1 MTLQLFTAVSAAII
15 LSASAWSQ
23 DEEMGF
29 YDTPLSPPDDGQHV
43 TAPERE
49 LPANVQEVRSPGGD
63 LVEPFVQAQR
73 CVEAGCS
80 TAIIN
85 LETGEIAFA
94 FEQWQPSFIAT
105 LNGEQVVH
113 VRDLSAAP
121 ESE

>member
-23 DEEMGF
+23 DEGRGF
-29 YDTPLSPPDDGQHV
+29 YDAPVSPPDDSVQMP
-43 TAPERE
+43 AAELE
-49 LPANVQEVRSPGGD
+49 LPDNVQEVRSPGGD
-63 LVEPFVQAQR
+63 LIEPFVQAQR

-94 FEQWQPSFIAT
+94 FEQWQPGFIAT

-121 ESE
+121 ETE